1 MLRWLQ
7 EVVEKI
13 GLMVFSMKGT
23 CDCEEKKYCGAG
35 TRDGLSHS
43 S

>member
-23 CDCEEKKYCGAG
+23 CDCEEKSTVAQVHVMG
-35 TRDGLSHS
+35 
-43 S
+43 